1 MNPMQIIQLIKQGQ
15 NPQQLVLMMLQ
26 QQANTPLGAN
36 LLSLAQQ
43 GKTAEIE
50 PLVNELEPR
59 SRRARKAKQQEDAR
73 AQIASTSSS
82 NGSGIGADHPILKRK
97 RVQRDLSQVIFGPTQ

>member
-26 QQANTPLGAN
+26 QQASTPLGAN

-50 PLVNELEPR
+50 KI
-59 SRRARKAKQQEDAR
+59 ARNLCKEKGVDFDQEFNNFR
-73 AQIASTSSS
+73 K
-82 NGSGIGADHPILKRK
+82 NIGL
-97 RVQRDLSQVIFGPTQ
+97 